1 MQHSQ
6 NNNLINTENNL
17 NFIENEKLQPKIQ
30 HDPLSR
36 GIGVFPSEYSEPIPS
51 AIEDDNHR
59 LIRRSSSKSNDD
71 ITSPSVPPYD
81 IGQSGYDLT
90 EDDDD
95 NDENEG
101 PLEALKRQED
111 AKRTPLQNKLYYFFE
126 FPISNWAR
134 AYSWLSLTINL
145 ASISILCINSEPI
158 IMSQKDYD
166 QIWYCMDIAFYSSN
180 PLSPVLRFVG
190 ILRLFRVVKLLRISR
205 TANGFGFNFSTQVF
219 IRSSYQLLIGAIYV
233 LIIIIVSSVFIYYA
247 ERGEFNTESMTWYRY
262 NEKGQLERY
271 GDVIPVTSIGKL
283 IAGLTMSLGI
293 LAIALPTTI
302 IGSNFM
308 DEWSLRQRAK
318 VLKRIHKSHKQ
329 RDKSFA
335 NLNNIARSKALQIEN
350 TTILELILEVQDRLA
365 EINPPDYYI
374 RYKDYKEKHKQACD
388 RIHELE
394 RQLEKQKRITNNFD
408 IFYRKFKKSDDS
420 NIPKVDNDFNI
431 GYKKKTL
438 NFPHFRKSRTFSN
451 FGDTYATFHTN
462 PIYGGSR
469 NIDPDN
475 QSETKPKI
483 AKIFSINTLKKKIA
497 RTFSIERDAKS
508 SKHRNHPVDKIEISQ
523 PVEIRPI
530 FTPITDTS
538 SITSVNSSITPPPK
552 EKRPQYRRNISSP
565 EITVRSPSAD
575 VYSGGSV
582 NLAVN
587 NNRQRGVF
595 IQDTNSNYPIP
606 LDNIRPSR
614 IIKVDQGELQKSTN
628 LSSHN

>member
-1 MQHSQ
+1 MQPSQ

-30 HDPLSR
+30 NDLISR

-59 LIRRSSSKSNDD
+59 LIRRSSKSNDD
-71 ITSPSVPPYD
+71 ITSPSLPPYN

-95 NDENEG
+95 NEENE
-101 PLEALKRQED
+101 
-111 AKRTPLQNKLYYFFE
+111 
-126 FPISNWAR
+126 
-134 AYSWLSLTINL
+134 
-145 ASISILCINSEPI
+145 
-158 IMSQKDYD
+158 
-166 QIWYCMDIAFYSSN
+166 
-180 PLSPVLRFVG
+180 
-190 ILRLFRVVKLLRISR
+190 
-205 TANGFGFNFSTQVF
+205 FSTQVF

-247 ERGEFNTESMTWYRY
+247 ERGEFDTENLTWYRY
-262 NEKGQLERY
+262 NEKGQPERY
-271 GDVIPVTSIGKL
+271 GDVIPVTSVGKL

-308 DEWSLRQRAK
+308 DEWSLRQRSK
-318 VLKRIHKSHKQ
+318 VLKRLHKSHKS
-329 RDKSFA
+329 RDKTFSK
-335 NLNNIARSKALQIEN
+335 LNSIARSKALQTEN

-365 EINPPDYYI
+365 EINPPDYYL
-374 RYKDYKEKHKQACD
+374 RYKAYKEKHKQACE
-388 RIHELE
+388 RITELE
-394 RQLEKQKRITNNFD
+394 NQLAKQKRITNNFD
-408 IFYRKFKKSDDS
+408 IFYRKLKKSDDS

-431 GYKKKTL
+431 VNDKKTSK
-438 NFPHFRKSRTFSN
+438 FPHFKKSRTFSN
-451 FGDTYATFHTN
+451 FGDTYTTFHTN

-483 AKIFSINTLKKKIA
+483 AKIFSIDTLKKKIA

-508 SKHRNHPVDKIEISQ
+508 SNHRKHPIDKIEISA
-523 PVEIRPI
+523 PVEIRPT
-530 FTPITDTS
+530 FKPITDTS
-538 SITSVNSSITPPPK
+538 SITSAHSGITPPPK
-552 EKRPQYRRNISSP
+552 AKRPQYRRNNSSP
-565 EITVRSPSAD
+565 EVTVRSPSAD

-582 NLAVN
+582 NLVVN
-587 NNRQRGVF
+587 NNRQRGIF

-606 LDNIRPSR
+606 LDNRRSPR

-628 LSSHN
+628 LSSHNSKEREMDRIEILVDNQ